1 MSEALVCTDTYLHK
15 AFRRESERGECV
27 QGPRGTRQGP
37 GMVSTEKQNDPYQIR
52 IGEERR
58 RPAIS

>member
-1 MSEALVCTDTYLHK
+1 
-15 AFRRESERGECV
+15 
-27 QGPRGTRQGP
+27 
-37 GMVSTEKQNDPYQIR
+37 MVSTEKQNDPYQIR